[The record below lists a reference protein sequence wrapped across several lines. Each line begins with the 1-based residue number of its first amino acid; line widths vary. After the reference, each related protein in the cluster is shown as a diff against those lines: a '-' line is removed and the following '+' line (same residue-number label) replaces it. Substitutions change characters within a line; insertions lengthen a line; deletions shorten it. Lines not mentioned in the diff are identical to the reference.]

1 MKLAKYQIK
10 IGLTVENQE
19 GVLSLP
25 IDNENGELS
34 AIESESKNDSGYE
47 DPNHIFKNLD
57 ERIVSSDEFEVP

>member
-1 MKLAKYQIK
+1 M
-10 IGLTVENQE
+10 
-19 GVLSLP
+19 P